1 MYEITDWIKKQ
12 AKRLGYKVKASTNP
26 KKKIDVFKDDKKVGS
41 VGSKN
46 YGDYGTYLKT
56 KGKEAHFFPDTEAI
70 LDFMAGAAKPG
81 DLILVMSNGGF
92 DNIHERL
99 LECL

>member
-1 MYEITDWIKKQ
+1 MYEITDWTKKQ

-41 VGSKN
+41 IGAKN

-56 KGKEAHFFPDTEAI
+56 KGK
-70 LDFMAGAAKPG
+70 DFADKKRKGYLARTKWCDKEG
-81 DLILVMSNGGF
+81 SSC
-92 DNIHERL
+92 RL
-99 LECL
+99 ARELLW